1 MSYTVEDYL
10 RETRQ
15 QVLNSLTLEEIV
27 KERSQEEVVKVF
39 TSPEVVKA
47 LPIEVIEE
55 YLNKAKQKQ

>member
-27 KERSQEEVVKVF
+27 KKGSQEEVVKAF
-39 TSPEVVKA
+39 PTLVKA
-47 LPIEVIEE
+47 VPIEVIEE
-55 YLNKAKQKQ
+55 YLIKAKQKQ